1 MRKINQIELSE
12 IIGITV
18 QQIIK
23 LSKDGVFSRDNEKLY
38 SLPGAVS
45 EYVAYKVKSELRK
58 KQGGDDVDIN
68 EANRRK
74 AIAQATLLEMEVAE
88 KEGKLISIEEIRKE
102 NEYILTSFR
111 NKTLGV
117 PSRISPAL
125 LGLETIAEIKSILD
139 DAMYE
144 LLTELSQIED
154 M

>member
-1 MRKINQIELSE
+1 MRNINQIELSE

-23 LSKDGVFSRDNEKLY
+23 LEKDGVFNRNGEKFY
-38 SLPGAVS
+38 TLPNAVS
-45 EYVAYKVKSELRK
+45 EYITYKVKSELRK
-58 KQGGDDVDIN
+58 KQGGDDVDIA

-111 NKTLGV
+111 NRALGV
-117 PSRISPAL
+117 PSRIAPAL
-125 LGLETIAEIKSILD
+125 IGLETIAEIKSILD

-144 LLTELSQIED
+144 LLTELSQLED

>member
-23 LSKDGVFSRDNEKLY
+23 LEKDGVFNRNGEKLY
-38 SLPGAVS
+38 TLPDAVS
-45 EYVAYKVKSELRK
+45 EYISYKVKSELRK
-58 KQGGDDVDIN
+58 KQGDDIDIG

-74 AIAQATLLEMEVAE
+74 AIAQATLLEIEVAE
-88 KEGKLISIEEIRKE
+88 KEGKLISLAEIRKE
-102 NEYILTSFR
+102 VEYIATSFK

-117 PSRISPAL
+117 PSKIAPAL
-125 LGLETIAEIKSILD
+125 IGIETIAEIKSILD

-144 LLTELSQIED
+144 LLTEISNIED
-154 M
+154 I

>member
-1 MRKINQIELSE
+1 MKTINQKELSA
-12 IIGITV
+12 IIGITP

-23 LSKDGVFSRDNEKLY
+23 LEKDGVFNRNGEKFY
-38 SLPGAVS
+38 TLPNAVT
-45 EYVAYKVKSELRK
+45 EYITYKVASELRK
-58 KQGGDDVDIN
+58 VQGDDVDIN

-74 AIAQATLLEMEVAE
+74 AIAQAVLLEMEVAE
-88 KEGKLISIEEIRKE
+88 KEGKLISIDEIRKE

-117 PSRISPAL
+117 PSKVSPSL
-125 LGLETIAEIKSILD
+125 IGLESVAEIKAILD

-144 LLTELSQIED
+144 LLTELSRLDD

>member
-1 MRKINQIELSE
+1 MKKINQMELSE
-12 IIGITV
+12 IIGITT

-23 LSKDGVFSRDNEKLY
+23 LEKDGVFNRNGEKLY
-38 SLPGAVS
+38 TLPDAVK

-58 KQGGDDVDIN
+58 IQGDDIDIG

-74 AIAQATLLEMEVAE
+74 AIAQATLLEIEVAE
-88 KEGKLISIEEIRKE
+88 KNKSLISLDEIRKE
-102 NEYILTSFR
+102 TEYVLTSFK

-117 PSRISPAL
+117 PSKIAPAL
-125 LGLETIAEIKSILD
+125 LGIETIAEIKAILD

-144 LLTELSQIED
+144 LLTELSKLED

>member
-1 MRKINQIELSE
+1 MRKINQVELSE

-23 LSKDGVFSRDNEKLY
+23 LEKDGVFNRNGEKFY
-38 SLPGAVS
+38 TLPNAVS
-45 EYVAYKVKSELRK
+45 EYITYKVKSELRK

-144 LLTELSQIED
+144 LLTELSQLED

>member
-1 MRKINQIELSE
+1 MKKINQMELSE
-12 IIGITV
+12 IIGITT

-23 LSKDGVFSRDNEKLY
+23 LEKDRVFNRNGEKLY
-38 SLPGAVS
+38 TLPDAVK

-58 KQGGDDVDIN
+58 IQGDDIDIG

-74 AIAQATLLEMEVAE
+74 AIAQATLLEIEVAE
-88 KEGKLISIEEIRKE
+88 KNKSLISLDEIRKE
-102 NEYILTSFR
+102 TEYVLTSFK

-117 PSRISPAL
+117 PSKIAPAL
-125 LGLETIAEIKSILD
+125 LGIETIAEIKAILD

-144 LLTELSQIED
+144 LLTELSKLED

>member
-1 MRKINQIELSE
+1 MRKINQVELSE

-23 LSKDGVFSRDNEKLY
+23 LEKDGVFNRNGEKFY
-38 SLPGAVS
+38 TLPNAVS
-45 EYVAYKVKSELRK
+45 EYITYKVKSELRK
-58 KQGGDDVDIN
+58 KQGGDDVDIA

-74 AIAQATLLEMEVAE
+74 AIAQATLLEMEIAE

-111 NKTLGV
+111 NRTLGV
-117 PSRISPAL
+117 PSRIAPAL
-125 LGLETIAEIKSILD
+125 IGIESVAEIKSILD

-144 LLTELSQIED
+144 LLTELSQLED